1 MRSRRSRAI
10 PGLLAA
16 LLALGACGP
25 AAAPAPAAPG
35 AAAPP
40 AAAPAASQPRAAPPA
55 AQAPAPLTK
64 VRLAALNGSSNVP
77 IRLGDERGYYRAEG
91 IDLDVVAFASN
102 SEMIPALAT
111 GQLDMVPMPSNPA
124 TWNAIARGTPVKL
137 VLDVITYR
145 PGGLSDQTLSVRKAV
160 LDAGRWH
167 GLEDLR
173 GLSLA
178 ITPPGKGTA
187 SACALSV
194 ALQQVGLT
202 LDDLDIQ
209 PLPFPEMTA
218 AISNGAIDAGV
229 MAEPFITRAE
239 QQSAAQRVLG
249 LGDMYP
255 NFTISTVGFSD
266 ALYANRAVAKGF
278 VRAYLRA
285 VREYRA
291 AVNGQSGEEAREQI
305 YDLIARGTG
314 MDVATVR
321 AITLPYMNPNGL
333 PNRDAVLFCYGFFRD
348 QGLVPQPVPDATM
361 QTLWGT
367 DLIEEV
373 LAEIGRVPE
382 N

>member
-1 MRSRRSRAI
+1 MPIVGSRGAA
-10 PGLLAA
+10 GLLVA
-16 LLALGACGP
+16 LLALTAC
-25 AAAPAPAAPG
+25 AAPPTAAPAAPG
-35 AAAPP
+35 GGAPAPQAAAPP
-40 AAAPAASQPRAAPPA
+40 QAPAAGAEPV
-55 AQAPAPLTK
+55 K
-64 VRLAALNGSSNVP
+64 IRLAALNGSSNVP
-77 IRLGDERGYYRAEG
+77 FRLADERGYFRQEG
-91 IDLDVVAFASN
+91 LDVEFTYFASN

-111 GQLDMVPMPSNPA
+111 GQLEMVPMPSNPA
-124 TWNAIARGTPVKL
+124 TWNAIARATPVKL

-145 PGGLSDQTLSVRKAV
+145 PGGLSDQTLAIRKSV

-194 ALQQVGLT
+194 GLQRVGMT

-218 AISNGAIDAGV
+218 AIANGAIEAGV

-239 QQSAAQRVLG
+239 QQGMAQRVLG

-255 NFTISTVGFSD
+255 NFTISTVGF
-266 ALYANRAVAKGF
+266 AIPLYENRPPAKGF

-291 AVNGQSGEEAREQI
+291 AVNGQSGDAAREAM

-314 MDVATVR
+314 MDIATVR
-321 AITLPYMNPNGL
+321 EITLPYMNPNGL
-333 PNRDAVLFCYGFFRD
+333 PNREAVLFCYGFFRD
-348 QGLVPQPVPDATM
+348 QGLIPQPVPEATM

-367 DLIEEV
+367 DLVDEV